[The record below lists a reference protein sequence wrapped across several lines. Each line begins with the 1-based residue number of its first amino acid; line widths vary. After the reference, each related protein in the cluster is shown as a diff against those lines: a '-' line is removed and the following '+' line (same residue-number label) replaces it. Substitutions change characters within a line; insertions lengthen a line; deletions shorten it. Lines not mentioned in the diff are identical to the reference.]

1 MIIIHWGYLWHH
13 KLANYLPLSGTGTG
27 GNSNIELLTPT
38 TITFSQQSD
47 METD

>member
-1 MIIIHWGYLWHH
+1 MIIIQCGNLLHQE
-13 KLANYLPLSGTGTG
+13 LANYLPLSGTGTG

-47 METD
+47 IETD